1 MFVGKVICDHC
12 NRPNMASAMECEH
25 CGKALHETVTVS
37 DSFREELRLR
47 VAEIQAK
54 NPATIKLT
62 IVDDEPENPVS
73 LASTMRRDVLLVEQ
87 ESGKHYHISHDCAGM
102 IDVGRFPDSESDLQ
116 INLSQI
122 SGRSGGVSRFHAS
135 FQWHNN
141 SLYVIDHNSKNG
153 TYVNNHRLE
162 PEQFTELADHDIVSF
177 GYVSCVV
184 YFQ

>member
-1 MFVGKVICDHC
+1 MFIGKVICNHC
-12 NRPNMASAMECEH
+12 NLPNSANAIECEH

-37 DSFREELRLR
+37 ASFREELRQR
-47 VAEIQAK
+47 IARIQAK

-62 IVDDEPENPVS
+62 IVEDDTKNPVS
-73 LASTMRRDVLLVEQ
+73 TVPSMRRDVLLVEQ
-87 ESGKHYHISHDCAGM
+87 ESGKQYHISHDCAGM
-102 IDVGRFPDSESDLQ
+102 IEVGRFPETESNTQ

-153 TYVNNHRLE
+153 TYLNDHRLE
-162 PEQFTELADHDIVSF
+162 PEHLTELTDRDIVSF